1 MHMPALRPLGFGEI
15 LDRAFTL
22 YRHNL
27 VLFLGTSVL
36 LMMASFVGAMLLIGL
51 GAVVMTVMPN
61 LIGFL
66 AMALV
71 FVAAMALFTIPWG
84 ALARQASQ
92 AYTGKHTSLGDGTEA
107 GGGAAM
113 TLLGSGIIAGIS
125 LGVLMLLVGLVVYF
139 LNLMVAGLGISSL
152 SVGMGIVSV
161 LGFGAA
167 FCLVTALYFAVVP
180 AVIVEGKGP
189 MEAVTRSLE
198 LAQGALP
205 RIAGTMVVALL
216 ITYLPQIALGFVTGA
231 FTGLGD
237 PAQVGAQQVI
247 AVLMQQLLSLAI
259 TMLTMPFLV
268 NVMVVLY
275 YDRRVRSEAL
285 DVQMVTDQL
294 GLATA

>member
-1 MHMPALRPLGFGEI
+1 MTVPTLRPLGFGET

-22 YRHNL
+22 YRRNL

-36 LMMASFVGAMLLIGL
+36 LMTGVFMGAMLLFVL
-51 GAVVMTVMPN
+51 GGVVMSVMPN
-61 LIGFL
+61 FIGFL

-71 FVAAMALFTIPWG
+71 FVAAMALVTIPWG

-107 GGGAAM
+107 GASSAM
-113 TLLGSGIIAGIS
+113 TLLGSGVIVGVS
-125 LGVLMLLVGLVVYF
+125 LGVLMLLVGLVVYV
-139 LNLMVAGLGISSL
+139 LNVMVAGLGIASL
-152 SVGMGIVSV
+152 SVVMVVVSG
-161 LGFGAA
+161 LGFAAA

-189 MEAVTRSLE
+189 MEAVSRSLE

-205 RIAGTMVVALL
+205 RIAGTMVVALV

-231 FTGLGD
+231 FAQVGD
-237 PAQVGAQQVI
+237 PAQVGAQQLA

-275 YDRRVRSEAL
+275 FDRRVRSEAL
-285 DVQMVTDQL
+285 DVQMATEQL
-294 GLATA
+294 GLAPA